1 MYLLLLL
8 AQNLPTELQGCPHPQ
23 THQVGVFCGQ
33 SPGGLAVSQVKI
45 LLKHVHIR
53 TAFMSQY
60 QEEGKILIKLAKSEE
75 NAADI
80 NTNNTVNVIFQKN
93 QKKIECDKDETTD
106 KKISENHLSSNRK
119 NVKNILCKTQLVRQ
133 IMRNAYYLN
142 TSTRDISVQIKF
154 NSQKYL
160 KIM

>member
-1 MYLLLLL
+1 
-8 AQNLPTELQGCPHPQ
+8 
-23 THQVGVFCGQ
+23 
-33 SPGGLAVSQVKI
+33 
-45 LLKHVHIR
+45 
-53 TAFMSQY
+53 MSQY

-93 QKKIECDKDETTD
+93 QKKIEWDKDETTD
-106 KKISENHLSSNRK
+106 KKTSEKHLSSNRK
-119 NVKNILCKTQLVRQ
+119 NVKNILCKTQIVRQ
-133 IMRNAYYLN
+133 IMINANYLN